1 MTDRL
6 QPPSPAELEAVIV
19 AKGPLSRPVALGIL
33 DLAAA
38 QMEAGEFVLA
48 AQAYQRVSGFD
59 DAEVTATAWLGLGEA
74 LFRLDHDDEALS
86 AWQAVLRL
94 PETPSTY
101 QAWRNIAAAYV
112 RAGDLRDAL
121 IAYREAD
128 RRAPAADKAEI
139 ASRLGWLA
147 KETGDT
153 GASRKYFARSRGSGS
168 AILLAHLILGVTVVI
183 SFYALSND
191 GAGLWLAL
199 ALDKQALAAGELY
212 RLVSVTLVHANPL
225 HLLLNMYF
233 LYLIG
238 PVVERAWG
246 AAWFGVFY
254 LGTAAAAST
263 ASFLVSPNLSVGAS
277 GAVFGLVGVLIAATR
292 VHHPALDRQGR
303 AIVPQL
309 VTIVA
314 INLVFGFVMAGID
327 NAAHI
332 GGLVAGLWLGLFVA
346 PGRVKTMRDFWQ
358 AGGAGEVGGRSR
370 IIGILGTVVLI
381 GAIGIALV
389 AGGALRFT

>member
-1 MTDRL
+1 MTDRP
-6 QPPSPAELEAVIV
+6 QPPSPAELDAVIE
-19 AKGPLSRPVALGIL
+19 AKGPLRRDVALAIL

-38 QMEAGEFVLA
+38 RMEAGEFLMA

-128 RRAPAADKAEI
+128 RRAPASDKAEI

-153 GASRKYFARSRGSGS
+153 GAARKYFARSRGDGS
-168 AILLAHLILGVTVVI
+168 AILLAHLILGITVVI
-183 SFYALSND
+183 SFYGLSAD
-191 GAGLWLAL
+191 GSGLWLAL
-199 ALDKQALAAGELY
+199 ALDKQALAAGEFY
-212 RLVSVTLVHANPL
+212 RLFTVTLVHANIL
-225 HLLLNMYF
+225 HLVLNMYF
-233 LYLIG
+233 LYLLG
-238 PVVERAWG
+238 PIVERAWG
-246 AAWFGVFY
+246 AAWFGTFY
-254 LGTAAAAST
+254 LITAAAAST
-263 ASFLVSPNLSVGAS
+263 ASFVFSPHLSVGAS

-292 VHHPALDRQGR
+292 IHHPVFDRQGR

-309 VTIVA
+309 VTIVI
-314 INLVFGFVMAGID
+314 INLAFGFFMAGSID

-332 GGLVAGLWLGLFVA
+332 GGLVAGLWLGVFVA

-358 AGGAGEVGGRSR
+358 AGPGNDARRSR
-370 IIGILGTVVLI
+370 IVAILGAAAVVIAVGVALI
-381 GAIGIALV
+381 
-389 AGGALRFT
+389 AGGALRLT

>member
-1 MTDRL
+1 MTDRP
-6 QPPSPAELEAVIV
+6 QPPSPAELEAVI
-19 AKGPLSRPVALGIL
+19 ASKGPLSRPVALGIL

-38 QMEAGEFVLA
+38 QMEAGEFLLA

-147 KETGDT
+147 KETGDG
-153 GASRKYFARSRGSGS
+153 GASRKYFARSRGDGS
-168 AILLAHLILGVTVVI
+168 AILLAHLILGATVLV
-183 SFYALSND
+183 SFYALSTD
-191 GAGLWLAL
+191 GAGVWLAL
-199 ALDKQALAAGELY
+199 ALDKQALAAGEFY
-212 RLVSVTLVHANPL
+212 RLFSVTLVHANVV

-233 LYLIG
+233 LYLLG
-238 PVVERAWG
+238 PIVERAWG
-246 AAWFGVFY
+246 AAWFGTFY
-254 LGTAAAAST
+254 LVTAAAAST
-263 ASFLVSPNLSVGAS
+263 ASFVFSPNLSVGAS

-292 VHHPALDRQGR
+292 VHHPVFDRQGR

-309 VTIVA
+309 VTIVI
-314 INLVFGFVMAGID
+314 INLAFGFFMAGSID

-332 GGLVAGLWLGLFVA
+332 GGLVAGLWLGVFVS
-346 PGRVKTMRDFWQ
+346 PGRVKTIRDFWQ
-358 AGGAGEVGGRSR
+358 TQGGAEVGRSR
-370 IIGILGTVVLI
+370 VISILGVLVLVAVIIG
-381 GAIGIALV
+381 ALM
-389 AGGALRFT
+389 AAGALRLT

>member
-1 MTDRL
+1 MTDHAM
-6 QPPSPAELEAVIV
+6 PPTPGELEAIIG
-19 AKGPLSRPVALGIL
+19 ASGPLTRPVALAIL

-38 QMEAGEFVLA
+38 RMEAGEFVTA
-48 AQAYQRVSGFD
+48 AQAYRRVAGFD

-101 QAWRNIAAAYV
+101 MAWRNIAAAYV

-121 IAYREAD
+121 NAYREAD
-128 RRAPAADKAEI
+128 RRAPAGDKAEI

-153 GASRKYFARSRGSGS
+153 GASRKYFARSRASGS

-212 RLVSVTLVHANPL
+212 RLVSVTLVHANVV

-238 PVVERAWG
+238 PVVERTWG
-246 AAWFGVFY
+246 ATWFGVFY
-254 LGTAAAAST
+254 LVTAAAAST

-346 PGRVKTMRDFWQ
+346 PGRVRTMRDFWQ
-358 AGGAGEVGGRSR
+358 AGSGDEVGGRSR
-370 IIGILGTVVLI
+370 IIGILGTLVLI

>member
-1 MTDRL
+1 MTDRP
-6 QPPSPAELEAVIV
+6 QPPSPAELETVIA

-38 QMEAGEFVLA
+38 QMEAGEFLAA

-121 IAYREAD
+121 TAYREAD

-147 KETGDT
+147 KETGDS
-153 GASRKYFARSRGSGS
+153 GASRKYFARSRGDGS
-168 AILLAHLILGVTVVI
+168 AILLAHLILGATVLV
-183 SFYALSND
+183 SFYALSSD
-191 GAGLWLAL
+191 GASVWQAL

-212 RLVSVTLVHANPL
+212 RLFSVTLVHANL
-225 HLLLNMYF
+225 IHLLLNMYF
-233 LYLIG
+233 LYLLG
-238 PVVERAWG
+238 PIVERAWG
-246 AAWFGVFY
+246 AAWFGLFY
-254 LGTAAAAST
+254 LATAAAAST
-263 ASFLVSPNLSVGAS
+263 ASFLVSPNISVGAS

-292 VHHPALDRQGR
+292 VHHPVFDRQGR

-332 GGLVAGLWLGLFVA
+332 GGLVAGLWLGAFVA
-346 PGRVKTMRDFWQ
+346 PGRVKTMRDFWH
-358 AGGAGEVGGRSR
+358 AGADGEGAGRSR
-370 IIGILGTVVLI
+370 VIGLVGTVVLI
-381 GAIGIALV
+381 GALAVALA

>member
-1 MTDRL
+1 MTDDSM
-6 QPPSPAELEAVIV
+6 PTTATELEAIIR
-19 AKGPLSRPVALGIL
+19 ASGPLARPVALAIL

-38 QMEAGEFVLA
+38 RMEAGEFVTA
-48 AQAYQRVSGFD
+48 AQAYRRVAGFD
-59 DAEVTATAWLGLGEA
+59 DAEITATAWLGLGEA

-94 PETPSTY
+94 KETPSTY
-101 QAWRNIAAAYV
+101 MAWRNIAAAYV

-121 IAYREAD
+121 NAYREAD

-168 AILLAHLILGVTVVI
+168 AILLAYVILGATVII
-183 SFYALSND
+183 SFYTLSTD

-212 RLVSVTLVHANPL
+212 RLVTVTLVHANFL
-225 HLLLNMYF
+225 HLLFNMYF

-246 AAWFGVFY
+246 AAWFAVFY
-254 LGTAAAAST
+254 VVTAAAAST
-263 ASFLVSPNLSVGAS
+263 ASFLVSPHLSVGAS
-277 GAVFGLVGVLIAATR
+277 GAIFGLVGVLIAATR

-309 VTIVA
+309 ITIVA
-314 INLVFGFVMAGID
+314 INLVFGFVVAGVD

-346 PGRVKTMRDFWQ
+346 PGRVRTMRDFWQ
-358 AGGAGEVGGRSR
+358 ARTGGEVAGRSR
-370 IIGILGTVVLI
+370 FVGILGTAVLV
-381 GAIGIALV
+381 GAIAIGLV